1 MGVDVRDFNN
11 PDDQINTFN
20 NATVDVCKVGD
31 QRVMRITA
39 EPGWKWSNDVK
50 PHVGTESCQTKHLG
64 YIAQGTVCVKMDDG
78 TEASY
83 SAGQA
88 YSIDLVMMV
97 GLLAMKKL

>member
-39 EPGWKWSNDVK
+39 EPGWKWSMMLNLMLARRAAK
-50 PHVGTESCQTKHLG
+50 
-64 YIAQGTVCVKMDDG
+64 QG
-78 TEASY
+78 
-83 SAGQA
+83 
-88 YSIDLVMMV
+88 I
-97 GLLAMKKL
+97 